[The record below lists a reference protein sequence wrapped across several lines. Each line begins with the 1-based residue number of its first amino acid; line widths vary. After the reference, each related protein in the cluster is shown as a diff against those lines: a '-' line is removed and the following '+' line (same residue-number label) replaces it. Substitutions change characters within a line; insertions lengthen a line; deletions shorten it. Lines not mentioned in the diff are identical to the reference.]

1 MMSVA
6 FLPLSLQAI
15 LLKYTTHLRCRLTK
29 NSPRRTTST
38 PAGVFCTLLASAS
51 SISKGLRYK
60 TFQNG
65 HRRPWFYTATCLR
78 CKHVGK
84 KCTGMY
90 IFYRASALF
99 LFAPCIRYHY
109 FQKAYGRGLQEMR
122 LLKILNVS
130 ERTGMSVVPC
140 SSEFSHTTKLGAQEC
155 TGRTFL
161 GVPAVNLC
169 SRLVS
174 TSSISKGLRKG
185 FTGDA
190 ATEINTQRIRTDRD
204 VRGSKQQ

>member
-15 LLKYTTHLRCRLTK
+15 LLKIVMPSTALLHK
-29 NSPRRTTST
+29 NKCST
-38 PAGVFCTLLASAS
+38 YN
-51 SISKGLRYK
+51 KY
-60 TFQNG
+60 
-65 HRRPWFYTATCLR
+65 
-78 CKHVGK
+78 
-84 KCTGMY
+84 
-90 IFYRASALF
+90 ASALF

-174 TSSISKGLRKG
+174 IPYIFKRLTVKDFSKRTRTSVVLYSNVFALQTRW
-185 FTGDA
+185 
-190 ATEINTQRIRTDRD
+190 
-204 VRGSKQQ
+204 

>member
-15 LLKYTTHLRCRLTK
+15 LLKIVMPSTALLHK
-29 NSPRRTTST
+29 NKCST
-38 PAGVFCTLLASAS
+38 YN
-51 SISKGLRYK
+51 KY
-60 TFQNG
+60 
-65 HRRPWFYTATCLR
+65 
-78 CKHVGK
+78 
-84 KCTGMY
+84 
-90 IFYRASALF
+90 ASALF

-109 FQKAYGRGLQEMR
+109 FQKAYGESYTAVAAHKL
-122 LLKILNVS
+122 ILNVS

-174 TSSISKGLRKG
+174 IPYIFKRLTVKDFSKRTRTSVVLYSNVFALQTRW
-185 FTGDA
+185 
-190 ATEINTQRIRTDRD
+190 
-204 VRGSKQQ
+204 